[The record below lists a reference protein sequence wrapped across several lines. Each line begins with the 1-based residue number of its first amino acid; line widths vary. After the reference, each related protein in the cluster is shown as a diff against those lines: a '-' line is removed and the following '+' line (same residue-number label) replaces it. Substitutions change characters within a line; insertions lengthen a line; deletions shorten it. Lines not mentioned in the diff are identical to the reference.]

1 MATTRYNKILQT
13 WKKLK
18 TKQKKNKIKMKLKE
32 NKEKTSIAL
41 ESKKYE
47 ELGYNSSLCKE
58 SRFEPFT
65 G

>member
-1 MATTRYNKILQT
+1 MATTRYNKILHT

-18 TKQKKNKIKMKLKE
+18 NKKKKKIKMKLKE

>member
-1 MATTRYNKILQT
+1 MATTRYNKILHT

-18 TKQKKNKIKMKLKE
+18 KQKKNKIKMKLKE

>member
-1 MATTRYNKILQT
+1 MATTRYNKILHT

-18 TKQKKNKIKMKLKE
+18 KQKKKKIKMKLKE

>member
-1 MATTRYNKILQT
+1 MATTRYNKILHT

-18 TKQKKNKIKMKLKE
+18 TKQTKNKIKMKLKE

>member
-1 MATTRYNKILQT
+1 
-13 WKKLK
+13 
-18 TKQKKNKIKMKLKE
+18 MKLKE

>member
-1 MATTRYNKILQT
+1 MATTRYNKILHT

-18 TKQKKNKIKMKLKE
+18 TKKKNKIKMKLKE

>member
-1 MATTRYNKILQT
+1 MATTRYNKILHT

-32 NKEKTSIAL
+32 NKEKTSTAL